1 MPTTTGH
8 PVYEAVRVYRGVARS
23 LRHRAPR
30 RHNPSTRKDRLMA
43 ASISVDLTGIT
54 WGELRKVVE
63 LAESVGLTAP
73 LDVIVK

>member
-1 MPTTTGH
+1 
-8 PVYEAVRVYRGVARS
+8 
-23 LRHRAPR
+23 
-30 RHNPSTRKDRLMA
+30 MA

-63 LAESVGLTAP
+63 LAKSVGLTAP